1 MTTKSAGK
9 PPTPANSAAPS
20 PDDLRAVYEVHT
32 LAQMLYGH
40 LAMTHPWLGAQP
52 MSYGYEP
59 FRGSYDPR
67 MSQAWPVSWG
77 YPYGWIR

>member
-9 PPTPANSAAPS
+9 QPPPASFDAPS

-40 LAMTHPWLGAQP
+40 LATTHPWLGAQP
-52 MSYGYEP
+52 MGYGSEP
-59 FRGSYDPR
+59 FGRPFDPR
-67 MSQAWPVSWG
+67 TTHEWPVSWG
-77 YPYGWIR
+77 YPYGWFR